1 MKRILNPVYILL
13 FFIATTIATTAA
25 CKKSG
30 GGGGGGCGETALT
43 VTTTPA
49 IGTTEAPSAGTTFP
63 LMVNVS
69 ANLPASGVTID
80 VKARAESSS
89 TAFYTESKTA
99 TAAVS
104 NFTITATPLGVPCI
118 VEITVTSK
126 SCATNKFSGTYRY
139 SRK

>member
-13 FFIATTIATTAA
+13 FFIATTAA

-30 GGGGGGCGETALT
+30 GGGGGCGETTLT
-43 VTTTPA
+43 VITTPA
-49 IGTTEAPSAGTTFP
+49 IGTTEPPSAGTTFP

-99 TAAVS
+99 TAAVT

>member
-1 MKRILNPVYILL
+1 MKRIFNPIYILL
-13 FFIATTIATTAA
+13 FFMATTAA
-25 CKKSG
+25 CKKG
-30 GGGGGGCGETALT
+30 GGDGGGCGETALT
-43 VTTTPA
+43 VVTTPA
-49 IGTTEAPSAGTTFP
+49 IGSTEPPSAGTTFP

-80 VKARAESSS
+80 VKARAESST

-99 TAAVS
+99 TAAIS
-104 NFTITATPLGVPCI
+104 NFTITATPIGVPCI

-126 SCATNKFSGTYRY
+126 SCANNKFTGSYRF

>member
-13 FFIATTIATTAA
+13 FFIATTAA
-25 CKKSG
+25 CKKS

-43 VTTTPA
+43 VSTTPA

-99 TAAVS
+99 TAAVT

-126 SCATNKFSGTYRY
+126 SCATNKFSGSYRY

>member
-13 FFIATTIATTAA
+13 FFIATTAA

-30 GGGGGGCGETALT
+30 GGGGGSCGETAMT
-43 VTTTPA
+43 VATTPA
-49 IGTTEAPSAGTTFP
+49 IGSTEAPSAGTTFP

-69 ANLPASGVTID
+69 ANLPAAGVTIEI
-80 VKARAESSS
+80 KARPESSS
-89 TAFYTESKTA
+89 TPYYTETKSA
-99 TAAVS
+99 TAAIS

-118 VEITVTSK
+118 VDITVTSK
-126 SCATNKFSGTYRY
+126 SCATNKFSGSFRY

>member
-13 FFIATTIATTAA
+13 FFIATTAA
-25 CKKSG
+25 CKKS

-43 VTTTPA
+43 VSTTPA

-80 VKARAESSS
+80 VKARAESST
-89 TAFYTESKTA
+89 TAYYTESKSA
-99 TAAVS
+99 TAAVT